1 MERRAASHTEEE
13 EMNHRRRLLNA
24 AKKGDQKAIGK
35 LLELYQ
41 VRIYSGDMV
50 TKMNKTSATHKLQ
63 AQLAEGKPV
72 KGGESRQEDCA
83 CEAHSSKTHTCEVG
97 FNETRTGE
105 SRSSSCLFEGKA
117 KISASQSSSKETQE
131 VARLQLLH
139 GHSKSP
145 SRQFCGDFFRLCQRT
160 REHDGFPIMIDLPC
174 QLKGLRGVHSRNVLA
189 EERNDLL
196 IGMTLAVEH
205 DHTRVEP
212 GTCVDASGLCRDG
225 GCEGGFRAGHGNEF

>member
-72 KGGESRQEDCA
+72 KGGSGSHGKKTAPGKPAPAKRAAAAKRAQQRSRPA
-83 CEAHSSKTHTCEVG
+83 FEV
-97 FNETRTGE
+97 
-105 SRSSSCLFEGKA
+105 
-117 KISASQSSSKETQE
+117 
-131 VARLQLLH
+131 
-139 GHSKSP
+139 KS
-145 SRQFCGDFFRLCQRT
+145 
-160 REHDGFPIMIDLPC
+160 
-174 QLKGLRGVHSRNVLA
+174 
-189 EERNDLL
+189 
-196 IGMTLAVEH
+196 
-205 DHTRVEP
+205 
-212 GTCVDASGLCRDG
+212 
-225 GCEGGFRAGHGNEF
+225 

>member
-72 KGGESRQEDCA
+72 KGGSGSHGKKPA
-83 CEAHSSKTHTCEVG
+83 PAKTSPAKHAPAKVVA
-97 FNETRTGE
+97 RPAI
-105 SRSSSCLFEGKA
+105 SKA
-117 KISASQSSSKETQE
+117 KATPKAKPAARPAK
-131 VARLQLLH
+131 VAAKKR
-139 GHSKSP
+139 K
-145 SRQFCGDFFRLCQRT
+145 
-160 REHDGFPIMIDLPC
+160 
-174 QLKGLRGVHSRNVLA
+174 K
-189 EERNDLL
+189 
-196 IGMTLAVEH
+196 
-205 DHTRVEP
+205 
-212 GTCVDASGLCRDG
+212 
-225 GCEGGFRAGHGNEF
+225 

>member
-72 KGGESRQEDCA
+72 KGGSGS
-83 CEAHSSKTHTCEVG
+83 HSKKTAPAKPAPMKRRHVKSAPAKRATA
-97 FNETRTGE
+97 
-105 SRSSSCLFEGKA
+105 KA
-117 KISASQSSSKETQE
+117 KSRPAIPKSKAKPKAKVKVRSAK
-131 VARLQLLH
+131 AAAKKR
-139 GHSKSP
+139 K
-145 SRQFCGDFFRLCQRT
+145 
-160 REHDGFPIMIDLPC
+160 
-174 QLKGLRGVHSRNVLA
+174 K
-189 EERNDLL
+189 
-196 IGMTLAVEH
+196 
-205 DHTRVEP
+205 
-212 GTCVDASGLCRDG
+212 
-225 GCEGGFRAGHGNEF
+225 

>member
-72 KGGESRQEDCA
+72 KGGSGSHGKKTAPAKPAPEKRVAAKVVGRAAVPKTQTK
-83 CEAHSSKTHTCEVG
+83 SKATPKQ
-97 FNETRTGE
+97 
-105 SRSSSCLFEGKA
+105 KA
-117 KISASQSSSKETQE
+117 RPAKATAKK
-131 VARLQLLH
+131 R
-139 GHSKSP
+139 K
-145 SRQFCGDFFRLCQRT
+145 
-160 REHDGFPIMIDLPC
+160 
-174 QLKGLRGVHSRNVLA
+174 K
-189 EERNDLL
+189 
-196 IGMTLAVEH
+196 
-205 DHTRVEP
+205 
-212 GTCVDASGLCRDG
+212 
-225 GCEGGFRAGHGNEF
+225 

>member
-72 KGGESRQEDCA
+72 KGG
-83 CEAHSSKTHTCEVG
+83 
-97 FNETRTGE
+97 
-105 SRSSSCLFEGKA
+105 
-117 KISASQSSSKETQE
+117 
-131 VARLQLLH
+131 
-139 GHSKSP
+139 
-145 SRQFCGDFFRLCQRT
+145 
-160 REHDGFPIMIDLPC
+160 
-174 QLKGLRGVHSRNVLA
+174 
-189 EERNDLL
+189 
-196 IGMTLAVEH
+196 
-205 DHTRVEP
+205 
-212 GTCVDASGLCRDG
+212 SG
-225 GCEGGFRAGHGNEF
+225 GHGKKTAPVRPASPKLKHAKPAPVKRAPAKPAARPAVSKGKPKPKPKSRPVKSAAKKRKK

>member
-72 KGGESRQEDCA
+72 KGGSGSHGKKTPPAKPVQEKRTA
-83 CEAHSSKTHTCEVG
+83 AKVTARAAVSKKQTKP
-97 FNETRTGE
+97 
-105 SRSSSCLFEGKA
+105 KA
-117 KISASQSSSKETQE
+117 KPKPKQKPKVRPAK
-131 VARLQLLH
+131 AA
-139 GHSKSP
+139 
-145 SRQFCGDFFRLCQRT
+145 QRK
-160 REHDGFPIMIDLPC
+160 H
-174 QLKGLRGVHSRNVLA
+174 KK
-189 EERNDLL
+189 
-196 IGMTLAVEH
+196 
-205 DHTRVEP
+205 
-212 GTCVDASGLCRDG
+212 
-225 GCEGGFRAGHGNEF
+225 

>member
-72 KGGESRQEDCA
+72 KGGSGSHGKKLCLKPA
-83 CEAHSSKTHTCEVG
+83 CECNMG
-97 FNETRTGE
+97 
-105 SRSSSCLFEGKA
+105 SRLQLAPAKA
-117 KISASQSSSKETQE
+117 ACRPFRRQIKSHEPKQLKETQE
-131 VARLQLLH
+131 IARLQLLH
-139 GHSKSP
+139 GHS
-145 SRQFCGDFFRLCQRT
+145 
-160 REHDGFPIMIDLPC
+160 
-174 QLKGLRGVHSRNVLA
+174 
-189 EERNDLL
+189 
-196 IGMTLAVEH
+196 
-205 DHTRVEP
+205 
-212 GTCVDASGLCRDG
+212 
-225 GCEGGFRAGHGNEF
+225 

>member
-72 KGGESRQEDCA
+72 KGGGGS
-83 CEAHSSKTHTCEVG
+83 HGKKTPPAKTTPAKLTHAKAALAKHVPAKATARPVV
-97 FNETRTGE
+97 
-105 SRSSSCLFEGKA
+105 LKGKA
-117 KISASQSSSKETQE
+117 KPTQKAKPKMKPK
-131 VARLQLLH
+131 ARPA
-139 GHSKSP
+139 KAAAKK
-145 SRQFCGDFFRLCQRT
+145 
-160 REHDGFPIMIDLPC
+160 RE
-174 QLKGLRGVHSRNVLA
+174 K
-189 EERNDLL
+189 
-196 IGMTLAVEH
+196 
-205 DHTRVEP
+205 
-212 GTCVDASGLCRDG
+212 
-225 GCEGGFRAGHGNEF
+225 

>member
-72 KGGESRQEDCA
+72 KGGSGSHNKKTAPVKSAPAKRTPA
-83 CEAHSSKTHTCEVG
+83 KAAARPAISKPK
-97 FNETRTGE
+97 
-105 SRSSSCLFEGKA
+105 SKPKA
-117 KISASQSSSKETQE
+117 KPKARSAK
-131 VARLQLLH
+131 A
-139 GHSKSP
+139 
-145 SRQFCGDFFRLCQRT
+145 
-160 REHDGFPIMIDLPC
+160 
-174 QLKGLRGVHSRNVLA
+174 
-189 EERNDLL
+189 
-196 IGMTLAVEH
+196 
-205 DHTRVEP
+205 
-212 GTCVDASGLCRDG
+212 
-225 GCEGGFRAGHGNEF
+225 AGKKRKK

>member
-72 KGGESRQEDCA
+72 KGGSGSHGKKTMPGKPAPAKRA
-83 CEAHSSKTHTCEVG
+83 PAKSSV
-97 FNETRTGE
+97 RPAV
-105 SRSSSCLFEGKA
+105 SKA
-117 KISASQSSSKETQE
+117 K
-131 VARLQLLH
+131 
-139 GHSKSP
+139 SKSKSKP
-145 SRQFCGDFFRLCQRT
+145 AKAARKK
-160 REHDGFPIMIDLPC
+160 H
-174 QLKGLRGVHSRNVLA
+174 KK
-189 EERNDLL
+189 
-196 IGMTLAVEH
+196 
-205 DHTRVEP
+205 
-212 GTCVDASGLCRDG
+212 
-225 GCEGGFRAGHGNEF
+225 

>member
-72 KGGESRQEDCA
+72 KGGSGGHGKKTA
-83 CEAHSSKTHTCEVG
+83 PVKPASSKLKHAKPAPIKGTPA
-97 FNETRTGE
+97 
-105 SRSSSCLFEGKA
+105 KA
-117 KISASQSSSKETQE
+117 KSHPAVSKGKPTPKPKSQPVQSAAKK
-131 VARLQLLH
+131 R
-139 GHSKSP
+139 K
-145 SRQFCGDFFRLCQRT
+145 
-160 REHDGFPIMIDLPC
+160 
-174 QLKGLRGVHSRNVLA
+174 K
-189 EERNDLL
+189 
-196 IGMTLAVEH
+196 
-205 DHTRVEP
+205 
-212 GTCVDASGLCRDG
+212 
-225 GCEGGFRAGHGNEF
+225 

>member
-72 KGGESRQEDCA
+72 KGGSGSHSKKAAAGKPASAKRPPVKA
-83 CEAHSSKTHTCEVG
+83 VAHPAVS
-97 FNETRTGE
+97 
-105 SRSSSCLFEGKA
+105 KA
-117 KISASQSSSKETQE
+117 KPKPKPKPRPATSK
-131 VARLQLLH
+131 AAAKKR
-139 GHSKSP
+139 K
-145 SRQFCGDFFRLCQRT
+145 
-160 REHDGFPIMIDLPC
+160 
-174 QLKGLRGVHSRNVLA
+174 K
-189 EERNDLL
+189 
-196 IGMTLAVEH
+196 
-205 DHTRVEP
+205 
-212 GTCVDASGLCRDG
+212 
-225 GCEGGFRAGHGNEF
+225 